1 MRSRPE
7 TWYSRARRL
16 LMPFKS
22 SPDVSA
28 SFSFSSKCHF
38 TEESHSGVGSGRGP
52 RPRPPPRPLPKS
64 RPPPRP
70 GKPRPP
76 RPPRPPWCRPPPWS
90 PSCDDIVLDAT
101 TREEK
106 CPRCVTL
113 GPPETRRRHELL
125 PRQRRVTEHRSVSD
139 QEIFAASVAILPG
152 TDVRPCAERHGGV
165 RFGTCHRRALL
176 RAPSRN
182 HPDDVAAAAARGLGG
197 VPRGTRLGHARR
209 CRFRA
214 RRGGGCGVARHGEDC
229 MVWCGVGDLR
239 FYAVGSGQY
248 DEFGRAC
255 STPPPPVH
263 PPSNVPSP
271 PSQLDHEIIHHPPL
285 PFRRRR
291 AGSLT
296 ERRAPFPRPRYRSGG
311 SASGTG
317 HRDRCDDEEAVRRV

>member
-1 MRSRPE
+1 MSDRVLSVTVASASGHVIVERFYERLPE
-7 TWYSRARRL
+7 TIQMMWRRRL
-16 LMPFKS
+16 HEASEASLGERG
-22 SPDVSA
+22 SA
-28 SFSFSSKCHF
+28 
-38 TEESHSGVGSGRGP
+38 T
-52 RPRPPPRPLPKS
+52 
-64 RPPPRP
+64 
-70 GKPRPP
+70 
-76 RPPRPPWCRPPPWS
+76 
-90 PSCDDIVLDAT
+90 LDAADFA
-101 TREEK
+101 RVEE
-106 CPRCVTL
+106 
-113 GPPETRRRHELL
+113 
-125 PRQRRVTEHRSVSD
+125 
-139 QEIFAASVAILPG
+139 
-152 TDVRPCAERHGGV
+152 
-165 RFGTCHRRALL
+165 
-176 RAPSRN
+176 
-182 HPDDVAAAAARGLGG
+182 
-197 VPRGTRLGHARR
+197 
-209 CRFRA
+209 
-214 RRGGGCGVARHGEDC
+214 GCGVARHGEDC

>member
-1 MRSRPE
+1 M
-7 TWYSRARRL
+7 
-16 LMPFKS
+16 
-22 SPDVSA
+22 
-28 SFSFSSKCHF
+28 
-38 TEESHSGVGSGRGP
+38 GSGRGP

-113 GPPETRRRHELL
+113 GPPETRRRQNFC
-125 PRQRRVTEHRSVSD
+125 PDSD
-139 QEIFAASVAILPG
+139 E
-152 TDVRPCAERHGGV
+152 
-165 RFGTCHRRALL
+165 
-176 RAPSRN
+176 SRN
-182 HPDDVAAAAARGLGG
+182 IEVSATKKFSRQASPFCQARMSDRVLSVTVASASGHVIVERFYERLPETIQMMWRRRLHEASEASLGERGSATLDAADFAR
-197 VPRGTRLGHARR
+197 VEE
-209 CRFRA
+209 
-214 RRGGGCGVARHGEDC
+214 GCGVARHGEDC

-248 DEFGRAC
+248 DEFGRAS

-271 PSQLDHEIIHHPPL
+271 PSRARPRNHSSSASPVPPSPRRFAHRTPRPL
-285 PFRRRR
+285 PPSPISQWRKCFRHWSPR
-291 AGSLT
+291 SL
-296 ERRAPFPRPRYRSGG
+296 R
-311 SASGTG
+311 
-317 HRDRCDDEEAVRRV
+317 